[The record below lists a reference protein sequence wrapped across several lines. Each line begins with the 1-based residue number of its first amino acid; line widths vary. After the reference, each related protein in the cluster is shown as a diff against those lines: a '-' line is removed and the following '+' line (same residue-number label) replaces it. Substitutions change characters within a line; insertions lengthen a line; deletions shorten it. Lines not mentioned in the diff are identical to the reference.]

1 MVKRQRLQ
9 PFRVSP
15 AEKEDL
21 YLAAFAEGRSIQEMA
36 ADFKRDRNTLARLLK
51 TPEAAQRKKEILDAI
66 TQAARGKLA
75 RAAKRAAE
83 SWVRQLEL
91 ADEGLRANHLPARD
105 LLTHTG
111 VLDVA
116 SPRKETADH
125 ITIQI
130 GGVSSADIVPTEVPE
145 PAPSTAPRQVT
156 IDPVDDHGTQVE
168 S

>member
-51 TPEAAQRKKEILDAI
+51 TPEALQRKKEILDAI

-75 RAAKRAAE
+75 RAAERAAE
-83 SWVRQLEL
+83 SWIRQLEL
-91 ADEGLRANHLPARD
+91 ADEGLRANHAPAKD

-116 SPRKETADH
+116 APKRDTADH
-125 ITIQI
+125 IVIQI
-130 GGVSSADIVPTEVPE
+130 GGLSTDDFVPDEAPE
-145 PAPSTAPRQVT
+145 PDSATAPGQIT
-156 IDPVDDHGTQVE
+156 IDPVDDHDTLVE